1 MTVLMTVRVRLPD
14 CSSPPAGPLMSAS
27 RTARVRRADY
37 RVPDQSVC
45 RTAGVHLPNG
55 CDPSEPR
62 AHSHRI
68 RFIKKQLVAC
78 RLPPSTPHSDDPAR
92 GFELLESDR
101 DGAARQARHPG
112 QMNQRW
118 EAVPFVIRPLSQ
130 CGDHQLLHGCHRKRP
145 GPIPCPSAHLRPRSE
160 RRRAAQTKDPAAH
173 LDRPKDATVQRR
185 RARSASAES
194 APWDRPMATT

>member
-1 MTVLMTVRVRLPD
+1 
-14 CSSPPAGPLMSAS
+14 MSAS

-55 CDPSEPR
+55 YDASVGLLETASRRAEVRVPDYSILRATGVCPSDDSRAGRSVYTVVGRVAWTGGRRLAGHEPSDPR
-62 AHSHRI
+62 AHSYRI

-101 DGAARQARHPG
+101 DGAAR
-112 QMNQRW
+112 
-118 EAVPFVIRPLSQ
+118 
-130 CGDHQLLHGCHRKRP
+130 
-145 GPIPCPSAHLRPRSE
+145 
-160 RRRAAQTKDPAAH
+160 
-173 LDRPKDATVQRR
+173 
-185 RARSASAES
+185 
-194 APWDRPMATT
+194 